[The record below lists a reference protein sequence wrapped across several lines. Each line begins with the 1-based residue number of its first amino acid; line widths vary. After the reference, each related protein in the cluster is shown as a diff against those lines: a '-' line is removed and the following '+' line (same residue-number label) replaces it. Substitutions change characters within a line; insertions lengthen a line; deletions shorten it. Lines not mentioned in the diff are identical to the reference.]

1 MSKKQLVL
9 AFFDSEAAADA
20 AVTAMKG
27 WDKSN
32 KEIKLGAVGILVKDD
47 KGKVKTHKL
56 GSRKTGAGAVLGVI
70 AGILSG
76 GLSVLG
82 GAAIGGIVGAFFHK
96 GLGISKEELARID
109 EHLNDGRAAVGVL
122 VPADEVASVSDKL
135 TELGG
140 TPDTYE
146 VSDEAVDQ
154 ATMAV
159 DAAPADQPAD

>member
-9 AFFDSEAAADA
+9 AFFESEAAADD

-27 WDKSN
+27 WDKAN
-32 KEIKLGAVGILVKDD
+32 KEIKLGAIGMLVKDE

-70 AGILSG
+70 AAILTG
-76 GLSVLG
+76 GLSLLG
-82 GAAIGGIVGAFFHK
+82 GVAIGGVVGAFFHK
-96 GLGISKEELARID
+96 GLGISKDELARID
-109 EHLNDGRAAVGVL
+109 QELNDGRVGVGLL
-122 VPADEVASVSDKL
+122 VSADEVDSVSAKL

-154 ATMAV
+154 AAMAV
-159 DAAPADQPAD
+159 EENPSDQPAE